1 MYNLREDVAKIVS
14 NGNIEDMKKLSDIF
28 EDVICTLKD
37 YDEEAFEKYAT
48 CIYTMANGYELN
60 RTMAE
65 KIVNSMKPIGQHW
78 TIEQTTSVKNQYGY
92 TDVTDI
98 DFWVVMNSAYNDY
111 RDLFKENIEMYA
123 RWSYAFIN
131 DEDAKEGKVFI
142 YFTKIPDEN

>member
-1 MYNLREDVAKIVS
+1 MYNLKEDIAKIVS

-28 EDVICTLKD
+28 DDVICTLKD

-92 TDVTDI
+92 TNVSDI

-142 YFTKIPDEN
+142 YFTKIPSEN

>member
-92 TDVTDI
+92 TNVSDI

>member
-14 NGNIEDMKKLSDIF
+14 NGNIEDMKKLSEIF
-28 EDVICTLKD
+28 DDVIYALKD
-37 YDEEAFEKYAT
+37 YDEESFEKYAT

-92 TDVTDI
+92 TDVTDV
-98 DFWVVMNSAYNDY
+98 DFGW
-111 RDLFKENIEMYA
+111 L
-123 RWSYAFIN
+123 
-131 DEDAKEGKVFI
+131 
-142 YFTKIPDEN
+142 